1 MLRRAV
7 RLQVVLLQVVLQL
20 AGLRV
25 GRRQVESEP
34 MKPLELPQRLVL
46 LEAPEVQRTVPPRPL
61 ATVLLEQELAEQE
74 LAEQAMAEQ
83 AMVEQ
88 AMVEQA
94 MVEQRQRAAQVPL
107 EQVRLEQ
114 VLVRLRRE
122 QPPREQPELPE
133 PVRLELPR
141 LESVQ
146 QQPLVQ
152 LVPLQLVPLQQVQ
165 QRQAEL
171 RRSEPAHRLDW
182 AERMELR
189 SEYSFSNLTVQ
200 RNGDD
205 TPASNPECSEKMLL
219 KTE

>member
-1 MLRRAV
+1 MERLALLRRAV

-46 LEAPEVQRTVPPRPL
+46 QEAPEVQQTVPPRPL

-74 LAEQAMAEQ
+74 LAEQELA
-83 AMVEQ
+83 EQ

-107 EQVRLEQ
+107 EQV
-114 VLVRLRRE
+114 LVRLRRE
-122 QPPREQPELPE
+122 QPPLEQPELPE

>member
-46 LEAPEVQRTVPPRPL
+46 QEAPEVQRTVPPRPL

-74 LAEQAMAEQ
+74 LAEQELA
-83 AMVEQ
+83 EQ

-107 EQVRLEQ
+107 EQVLVEQ

-122 QPPREQPELPE
+122 QPPLEQPELPE

>member
-1 MLRRAV
+1 MLRPAV
-7 RLQVVLLQVVLQL
+7 RLQVEPRL
-20 AGLRV
+20 AGLLRV

-46 LEAPEVQRTVPPRPL
+46 QEAPEVQQTVPPRPL

-74 LAEQAMAEQ
+74 LAEQELA
-83 AMVEQ
+83 EQ

-107 EQVRLEQ
+107 EQVLVEQ

-122 QPPREQPELPE
+122 QPPLEQPELPE

-141 LESVQ
+141 LESALQ
-146 QQPLVQ
+146 KLAQQPLVQ
-152 LVPLQLVPLQQVQ
+152 QVPLQLVQ

>member
-61 ATVLLEQELAEQE
+61 VTVLLVQELAEE
-74 LAEQAMAEQ
+74 
-83 AMVEQ
+83 
-88 AMVEQA
+88 A
-94 MVEQRQRAAQVPL
+94 MVEQRQRAAQL
-107 EQVRLEQ
+107 LLQQ
-114 VLVRLRRE
+114 VLVRLRE
-122 QPPREQPELPE
+122 QPAREQPELPVRSE
-133 PVRLELPR
+133 LPVRLELPR

-146 QQPLVQ
+146 QKLAQQPLVQ
-152 LVPLQLVPLQQVQ
+152 QVPLQLVQ